1 MANTIGVRR
10 TRELV
15 DKYGRE
21 MVDFYAASLND
32 YAETI
37 VRKTIA
43 GIPDGVYEF
52 EDFLDGDGIA
62 TGHIRLAVRLEIAGE
77 DARLDFSGCDPQVGG
92 SVNAVYAITLS
103 AVLYVFRSLIRED
116 VPTNAGCL
124 RPLQVTTRKG
134 TVVDAEF
141 PAAVAGGNV
150 ETSQRIVDVVLGAL
164 ARARPELVP
173 AAGQGTMNNTTIGG
187 VDRRTGQPFAYYETL
202 AGGVGGTCANHGESA
217 VHSHMTNTL
226 NTPVEALEYSYPF
239 RVTEYS
245 IRSGSGG
252 RGRFD
257 GGDGLVREIE
267 LLNDAE
273 VTVLSERRELAP
285 YGLIG
290 GGSGAQ
296 GRNIIIR
303 DGQPREMPGKFS
315 ERCRAGDRIRIETPG
330 GGGYGA
336 APEPNSST
344 PSS

>member
-1 MANTIGVRR
+1 
-10 TRELV
+10 
-15 DKYGRE
+15 
-21 MVDFYAASLND
+21 
-32 YAETI
+32 
-37 VRKTIA
+37 
-43 GIPDGVYEF
+43 
-52 EDFLDGDGIA
+52 
-62 TGHIRLAVRLEIAGE
+62 
-77 DARLDFSGCDPQVGG
+77 
-92 SVNAVYAITLS
+92 
-103 AVLYVFRSLIRED
+103 
-116 VPTNAGCL
+116 
-124 RPLQVTTRKG
+124 
-134 TVVDAEF
+134 
-141 PAAVAGGNV
+141 
-150 ETSQRIVDVVLGAL
+150 
-164 ARARPELVP
+164 
-173 AAGQGTMNNTTIGG
+173 
-187 VDRRTGQPFAYYETL
+187 
-202 AGGVGGTCANHGESA
+202 
-217 VHSHMTNTL
+217 MTNTL